1 LEGNFLP
8 KGNIVLWRDKDKECS
23 LEGNK
28 REIWSYLDGKW
39 KEISLSHDDE
49 YPPFLGG
56 I

>member
-8 KGNIVLWRDKDKECS
+8 KGNIVLQFVYKECS